1 MREIDVQQIED
12 TLYAL
17 CRSACCEI
25 GDDVLSL
32 LEEGLRR
39 ERSPFGREV
48 LRHKDDPKAVREIG
62 TEWAVAQSRE
72 LVEAGVPVL
81 HYYPMGKADN
91 IIKIAKAIF

>member
-1 MREIDVQQIED
+1 MLRK
-12 TLYAL
+12 YAL
-17 CRSACCEI
+17 TVVFLFVVCGAAAQLP
-25 GDDVLSL
+25 DDEYYPYAER
-32 LEEGLRR
+32 EEQ
-39 ERSPFGREV
+39 REV
-48 LRHKDDPKAVREIG
+48 LRHKDDPKAVREAG

>member
-1 MREIDVQQIED
+1 M
-12 TLYAL
+12 
-17 CRSACCEI
+17 
-25 GDDVLSL
+25 
-32 LEEGLRR
+32 
-39 ERSPFGREV
+39 
-48 LRHKDDPKAVREIG
+48 LRHKDDPKAVREVG

>member
-1 MREIDVQQIED
+1 M
-12 TLYAL
+12 LF
-17 CRSACCEI
+17 RSVIQLDAWP
-25 GDDVLSL
+25 
-32 LEEGLRR
+32 LEPAG
-39 ERSPFGREV
+39 ERKVGAGQLGREV